1 MFFNPG
7 LKFLLIAFVT
17 LGIWVHATAGQDN
30 TTQPINSILNA
41 TITVA
46 EIKHQNQT
54 GTTLSSPNATTSD
67 RTTPQSEVN
76 GTQSMTTTSP
86 PTSTAYTSSNSVTT
100 VLESQR
106 LNGTT
111 VTTAGL
117 KTSAATLGIS
127 DGAHSDSEVI
137 RTSAI
142 SSLAITNITDPTST
156 MPISTTHSGGST
168 SITDSPSTAALL
180 TTKDS
185 PLTDTTEVGSPDTTS
200 SVISTV
206 LPTNR
211 TETTAYTKTSVK
223 DTTSE
228 RIITTSVAHVTTSTT
243 LSTTSGTKSSIGTII
258 FSSTFSR
265 SQATTQP
272 LQSITPVSQTTRA
285 LLTTSVTRP
294 TTTPTFSVTDKVTTR
309 TGKTTTSAVT
319 KPQVTTAIADSTSKL
334 LTAILTNT
342 AKITPQKT
350 TEIHVSHPISM
361 SSSSFP
367 TSNDPAS
374 RSIVS
379 IGSTQS
385 SSSSA
390 TSSVGL
396 AMTSTCGTTCSIKCE
411 LGRKVDDKGCP
422 LCACVDSSDMPAN
435 IEKILQEFWWI
446 FLIAV
451 LILIIVIIIVAVW
464 CWYKKRNIEQQE
476 RERVARHCPT
486 DTMLKANSA
495 FHLALQQQST
505 AYNDDDTLEVQR
517 RYRADISNNV
527 LAGPEDRET
536 VFDDFHNEQQMKSF
550 FQMSQRK
557 QEHSPESV
565 RSTNKQTQTSTACGE
580 NRMLPD
586 VVGSSALHSF
596 NDDEIEPDLHFKASQ
611 DSFDGIDYHRS
622 MPGTPTK
629 LTEL

>member
-168 SITDSPSTAALL
+168 SIT
-180 TTKDS
+180 
-185 PLTDTTEVGSPDTTS
+185 
-200 SVISTV
+200 
-206 LPTNR
+206 
-211 TETTAYTKTSVK
+211 
-223 DTTSE
+223 
-228 RIITTSVAHVTTSTT
+228 
-243 LSTTSGTKSSIGTII
+243 
-258 FSSTFSR
+258 
-265 SQATTQP
+265 
-272 LQSITPVSQTTRA
+272 
-285 LLTTSVTRP
+285 
-294 TTTPTFSVTDKVTTR
+294 
-309 TGKTTTSAVT
+309 
-319 KPQVTTAIADSTSKL
+319 
-334 LTAILTNT
+334 
-342 AKITPQKT
+342 
-350 TEIHVSHPISM
+350 
-361 SSSSFP
+361 
-367 TSNDPAS
+367 
-374 RSIVS
+374 
-379 IGSTQS
+379 
-385 SSSSA
+385 
-390 TSSVGL
+390 VGL